1 MGIKDYAIRH
11 GTEKVIN
18 TVEKRL
24 KLRAY
29 SGINCYDADGHLPGN
44 KLINNETAYQ
54 LFSGHGPRVVY
65 DGAIVKGKRRLKST
79 IATAFFFF

>member
-1 MGIKDYAIRH
+1 MRIKDYAIRH
-11 GTEKVIN
+11 GTEKVVN
-18 TVEKRL
+18 TVKKRL

-54 LFSGHGPRVVY
+54 LFSGHGPRVGVRRRHS
-65 DGAIVKGKRRLKST
+65 KGQAAAEKHHSHGL
-79 IATAFFFF
+79 FLF